1 MSSVKSARSTALQ
14 KSLPLEDA
22 AEGAP
27 AKANGALHGSN
38 GHTNGH
44 PAATDDAADHVD
56 HGRGKRRATAESM
69 AAVGL
74 SPGVFWAWIVG
85 LLELLGGVAI
95 VLGVLTRWTALV
107 LAMESLVVIIGA
119 WQLANVE
126 FRLAALA
133 AFVALALLGPQ
144 QYALD
149 LKSPRL
155 ASWSR
160 VDVDNT
166 RGPAS
171 KAA

>member
-1 MSSVKSARSTALQ
+1 MLERWRHYAALPLRIVLGCSFVVPGLQ
-14 KSLPLEDA
+14 KLAGYFDGPGLA
-22 AEGAP
+22 
-27 AKANGALHGSN
+27 
-38 GHTNGH
+38 
-44 PAATDDAADHVD
+44 
-56 HGRGKRRATAESM
+56 RTAETM
-69 AAVGL
+69 AAGGL

-85 LLELLGGVAI
+85 LLELLGGAAI
-95 VLGVLTRWTALV
+95 VLGLLTPWAAAV
-107 LAMESLVVIIGA
+107 LALESLVAMIGA
-119 WQLANVE
+119 WQVTNVE

-144 QYALD
+144 RYALD

-160 VDVDNT
+160 LGDI